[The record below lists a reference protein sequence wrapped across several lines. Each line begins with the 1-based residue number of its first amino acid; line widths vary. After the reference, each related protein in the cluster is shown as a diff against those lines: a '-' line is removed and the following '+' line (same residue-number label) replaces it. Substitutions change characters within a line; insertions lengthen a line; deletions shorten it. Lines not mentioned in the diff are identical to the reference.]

1 MSYRES
7 DIVHENPKAWVLD
20 DRRRGAYAVYVIG
33 LTHSVC
39 DSAYPRNEDG
49 LSIAKAR
56 ADYFQKRSL
65 ETA

>member
-7 DIVHENPKAWVLD
+7 DIVHENPKAWVLN
-20 DRRRGAYAVYVIG
+20 DRRQDCYAVYVIG
-33 LTHSVC
+33 VTHSVC

-56 ADYFQKRSL
+56 ADFFHKRAL
-65 ETA
+65 EPA